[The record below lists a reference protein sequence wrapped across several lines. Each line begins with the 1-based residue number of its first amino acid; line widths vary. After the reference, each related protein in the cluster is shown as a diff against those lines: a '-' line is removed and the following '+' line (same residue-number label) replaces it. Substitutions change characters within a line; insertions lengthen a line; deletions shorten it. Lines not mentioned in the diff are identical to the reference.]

1 METAWT
7 RNVNGRLEVKFP
19 WKIDP
24 TNLANNRDQ
33 ALSRSIR
40 LENKL
45 SKNEQL
51 STLFKEQMEEM
62 IELGIIVKV
71 NPDEAKRYIPLHTV
85 INLERESSKLRVC
98 MDSKSSYR
106 GTSLNDALLKGRHEF
121 IDLYHGVLYYRPS
134 QRACDFLY
142 LDMGSI

>member
-7 RNVNGRLEVKFP
+7 RNVNGRLEIKLP

-24 TNLANNRDQ
+24 TNLANNREQ

-71 NPDEAKRYIPLHTV
+71 NPDKVKRYIPLHTV
-85 INLERESSKLRVC
+85 IDLERESSKLRVC

-106 GTSLNDALLKGRHEF
+106 GYELKRRL
-121 IDLYHGVLYYRPS
+121 IKRKT
-134 QRACDFLY
+134 
-142 LDMGSI
+142 